1 MTAPRHAPLRQRERT
16 PDVTTCS
23 PHRLVS
29 AVRAPATQK
38 ESKAESMERRHPM
51 SDRLLPSFKKLRHEK
66 LGVGS
71 EWLGKLGA
79 GYPRS
84 RALVLL

>member
-1 MTAPRHAPLRQRERT
+1 MTATRHATLRQRKRP
-16 PDVTTCS
+16 PDVTS
-23 PHRLVS
+23 RSLRLLVV
-29 AVRAPATQK
+29 AVPAPATQRSL
-38 ESKAESMERRHPM
+38 EAGPSERRHPM
-51 SDRLLPSFKKLRHEK
+51 GARLLPSFKKLRHEK

-71 EWLGKLGA
+71 EWLGRLGA